1 MKNFAFTLAET
12 LIVMGIIGVVA
23 ALTLPNLNSSTSNK
37 EKVVK
42 LQKIYQN
49 LNDAYGRAV
58 AVYGPFDEWFI
69 NDNTEE
75 KKEKRMFDR
84 ITEFMKY
91 SKACTVTE
99 CTAVFDKGGASGG
112 DSSTTAKYNVILAD
126 GSTVGFTCYGNEYVV
141 LIDIDGLNKGPNTAG
156 KDFFSIR
163 FYSDKN
169 LFIHDIGCSLYNSFV
184 GCIYA
189 FFPDQLSSSH
199 AAEWVLINHNMDYL
213 KLGSDGNCPDGKKL
227 QFGVKTSC
235 K

>member
-69 NDNTEE
+69 NDDTTE

-99 CTAVFDKGGASGG
+99 CSAVFDKGGTSGG
-112 DSSTTAKYNVILAD
+112 DYSGTAKYNVILAD
-126 GSTVGFTCYGNEYVV
+126 GSTVGFMYDGFYSILV
-141 LIDIDGLNKGPNTAG
+141 DIDGLNKGPNTAG
-156 KDFFSIR
+156 KDFFTLRIN
-163 FYSDKN
+163 DKN
-169 LFIHDIGCSLYNSFV
+169 HVTHDIGCSLYNSFV
-184 GCIYA
+184 GCIYVS
-189 FFPDQLSSSH
+189 FPDQLSSSH